1 MIKFEWDNNKN
12 IINIKKHKI
21 SFEDAIYVFADK
33 NALIM
38 KDEEHS
44 DYEDRFITMGNI
56 KGKFIAV
63 VVHTDRTKNSNEE
76 IIRIISAR
84 YATKNEINQYYN
96 RRDYE

>member
-12 IINIKKHKI
+12 LINIKKHKI
-21 SFEDAIYVFADK
+21 SFEDAIYVFSDK

-56 KGKFIAV
+56 NRKFIVV

-76 IIRIISAR
+76 VIRIISVR

-96 RRDYE
+96 RGNYE

>member
-12 IINIKKHKI
+12 LINIRKHKI
-21 SFEDAIYVFADK
+21 SFEDAIYVFADR
-33 NALIM
+33 NALI
-38 KDEEHS
+38 
-44 DYEDRFITMGNI
+44 MGNI

-63 VVHTDRTKNSNEE
+63 VIHTDRTKNSNEE

-96 RRDYE
+96 RSDYE